1 MRKTVKY
8 LIIVIIGF
16 VTGYLVV
23 QVSSKYNE
31 KKEAEIRIQTL
42 PGVAFTSVFGDTI
55 NLQAF
60 DRSLAL
66 VLVYFHPECE
76 HCQYEAQE
84 IGQNANVFSNTR
96 AVQF

>member
-60 DRSLAL
+60 DRSLAW
-66 VLVYFHPECE
+66 YWF
-76 HCQYEAQE
+76 
-84 IGQNANVFSNTR
+84 IFIQNANIANMKHR
-96 AVQF
+96 K